1 MSILH
6 NIRLL
11 IMVVFN
17 LQGLSNGGSATI
29 SLSLLSLR
37 LKRKVKCYN
46 GYFVNGYVFHTE
58 EYGHEK
64 KTYNNGV
71 CIKGSTSSE
80 FKVDYYGRLE
90 EVIELQYHSEQNRVF
105 LFKCYWY
112 DTTDRGIRV
121 DPHYGLVEI
130 NSKARHRN
138 VNDVF
143 VFAKQ
148 CQQVYYT
155 YTPSFR
161 KDRSRIDWLSV
172 LKTKP
177 KGRVEVVQDENKDT
191 SVIDEVFQASELVE
205 PYRVAPS
212 IDLEENSNFHVF
224 NDSFVDVDAG
234 EFNVVLSS
242 TSVQKNVVE
251 EDDNEIEECDEADDS
266 NSIEDEEENSD

>member
-1 MSILH
+1 
-6 NIRLL
+6 
-11 IMVVFN
+11 
-17 LQGLSNGGSATI
+17 
-29 SLSLLSLR
+29 
-37 LKRKVKCYN
+37 
-46 GYFVNGYVFHTE
+46 
-58 EYGHEK
+58 
-64 KTYNNGV
+64 
-71 CIKGSTSSE
+71 
-80 FKVDYYGRLE
+80 
-90 EVIELQYHSEQNRVF
+90 VF

-155 YTPSFR
+155 YTLSFR
-161 KDRSRIDWLSV
+161 KDRSRVDWLSV

-177 KGRVEVVQDENKDT
+177 RGRVEVVHDENEDT

-212 IDLEENSNFHVF
+212 IDLKENLDFCVF
-224 NDSFVDVDAG
+224 NDSLVDVVVEELNA
-234 EFNVVLSS
+234 VLSS
-242 TSVQKNVVE
+242 TSGLENVDE
-251 EDDNEIEECDEADDS
+251 EDDNHIEECDEADDN
-266 NSIEDEEENSD
+266 NSIKDEDENSD

>member
-1 MSILH
+1 M
-6 NIRLL
+6 
-11 IMVVFN
+11 
-17 LQGLSNGGSATI
+17 GGSAVI
-29 SLSLLSLR
+29 SLSLLCLGPE
-37 LKRKVKCYN
+37 RKVKCYN

-58 EYGHEK
+58 EYGNER
-64 KTYNNGV
+64 KTYNSGV

-80 FKVDYYGRLE
+80 FEVDYYGSLE
-90 EVIELQYHSEQNRVF
+90 EVIELQYHNEQNRVF

-155 YTPSFR
+155 YTLSFR
-161 KDRSRIDWLSV
+161 KDRSRVDWLSV

-177 KGRVEVVQDENKDT
+177 KGRVEVVQDENEDT
-191 SVIDEVFQASELVE
+191 SVIDEVFQANELVE

-212 IDLEENSNFHVF
+212 IDLEENLNFCVF
-224 NDSFVDVDAG
+224 NDCLVDVDAKKL
-234 EFNVVLSS
+234 NVVLSS
-242 TSVQKNVVE
+242 TSGKRNVVE
-251 EDDNEIEECDEADDS
+251 EDNNEIEECDEADDN
-266 NSIEDEEENSD
+266 NSIEDEDENSD